1 MSVKQFMDQIA
12 KLEKRIKEQSGD
24 IQALQKEID
33 RLKIMAFEEDL
44 REEGNQQL
52 LKG

>member
-1 MSVKQFMDQIA
+1 MSVKQFTDQIVE
-12 KLEKRIKEQSGD
+12 LEKRIEEQSGD
-24 IQALQKEID
+24 IEAMKKQID

-44 REEGNQQL
+44 REEGNNQL

>member
-1 MSVKQFMDQIA
+1 MDQII
-12 KLEKRIKEQSGD
+12 EIQKRIEQQSGD
-24 IQALQKEID
+24 IESLKKELD
-33 RLKIMAFEEDL
+33 RLKIMAFEEEM